1 MSELKE
7 KAQQLLAGRLDAL
20 DGIETAASRLA
31 RARADLKAA
40 ESAVSDAW
48 AAATDAG
55 WTPVELRR
63 LGIAQPA
70 TRRGG
75 RPKGRR
81 AGAAQG
87 NSGSGGGE

>member
-20 DGIETAASRLA
+20 DGIENATARLNTA
-31 RARADLKAA
+31 RAELKAA
-40 ESAVSDAW
+40 ESAVSDSW
-48 AAATDAG
+48 TVATDAG

-70 TRRGG
+70 SRRGG
-75 RPKGRR
+75 RPKARK
-81 AGAAQG
+81 AA
-87 NSGSGGGE
+87 SPAD

>member
-20 DGIETAASRLA
+20 DGIENAAARVNAA
-31 RARADLKAA
+31 RAELKAA

-48 AAATDAG
+48 TVATDAG
-55 WTPVELRR
+55 WTPAELRR
-63 LGIAQPA
+63 LGIVQPA

-75 RPKGRR
+75 RPKARR
-81 AGAAQG
+81 VAAAATE
-87 NSGSGGGE
+87 SRE

>member
-20 DGIETAASRLA
+20 DGIENAASRLA
-31 RARADLKAA
+31 NARAELKAA
-40 ESAVSDAW
+40 ESAVNDAW
-48 AAATDAG
+48 ATATDAG

-81 AGAAQG
+81 TVTPP
-87 NSGSGGGE
+87 SDGGE